1 MPTLSSQSPGRSPS
15 RISRTTAFFG
25 ACYRILFLRWPSYS
39 FDDLVIIQD
48 SLDEPAFQRAARKMR
63 EDTHGLKLMGD
74 RVELGL
80 RTVDWKH
87 LSQLPIDSLGYNT
100 WHHFYANDLFEEIV
114 LSPSILLSDPETEY
128 AKHRYRS
135 THDLRHVLTGLG
147 VEGFE
152 EVILQSF
159 QYAQLPQKFSALI
172 VCFGG
177 LKHALLD
184 GHWWEL
190 FVGIPRAWRVG
201 RAVPFLSNT
210 PYESLWE
217 VPLEAVRAQYG
228 IHALGSAYPVRE
240 RHPDAPWAP
249 VWVPPQAVRGC

>member
-1 MPTLSSQSPGRSPS
+1 MLPHSPQSSGCSPS
-15 RISRTTAFFG
+15 LFSRTTALLR
-25 ACYRILFLRWPSYS
+25 ASYRILFLRWPDYS

-48 SLDEPAFQRAARKMR
+48 SLDEPAFQSAAQKMR
-63 EDTHGLKLMGD
+63 EDAHGLKLMAE
-74 RVELGL
+74 RVDLSL

-114 LSPSILLSDPETEY
+114 LNPSSLPSDPETEY
-128 AKHRYRS
+128 AKQRYRA

-147 VEGFE
+147 VAGFE

-172 VCFGG
+172 VLFGG

-184 GHWWEL
+184 GHWSEL
-190 FVGIPRAWRVG
+190 VVGIPRAWRVG
-201 RAVPFLSNT
+201 RDVPFLSNT

-217 VPLEAVRAQYG
+217 VPLQTVRAQYG
-228 IHALGSAYPVRE
+228 IRTLGSAYPVRE
-240 RHPDAPWAP
+240 RHSDAPWGPVLEAP
-249 VWVPPQAVRGC
+249 QSA